1 MENQKKLG
9 ASAFLPLIVFLAL
22 YVGCGITF
30 TLMGRESPFS
40 YFPRHTA
47 LLFGF
52 AVAILLMPGIKI
64 DKKVDTFCESMGNSG
79 VMMVILLYLMAGGF
93 QGAAAAMGGK
103 ESVVNLA
110 LHFIPV
116 SLLIP
121 GVFLVCCLIS
131 TAIGTS
137 MGTIAAMAPVAIGV
151 AQGAGLNPAICA
163 AAVIGGSYF
172 GDNLSMIS
180 DTTISAAQGCGSE
193 MKDKFRMNFF
203 MALPAAIVAMVLY
216 AILGGHGSGAVE
228 AGSFNIL
235 LVLPYIVVL
244 VTALMGVNVVIVLF
258 IGILITG
265 VFGLALGTVD
275 FFGWVQGL
283 GEGMSDMFS
292 ISIVAALISGLI
304 GLIRLYGG
312 VEWMV
317 NAITSRIKNRRGAEY
332 GIGLLSGVLSGALVN
347 NTIAIIATCPM
358 AKEIGAKYGIAP
370 KRLASL
376 VDIFACAFIALMPH
390 DGGILICTEL
400 ANCTPLDIL
409 PYSFYMFALII
420 FTCITIQFGLLR
432 TPEEKEFAQKQE
444 AAARR

>member
-258 IGILITG
+258 IGILMTG

>member
-258 IGILITG
+258 IGILMTG

-444 AAARR
+444 TAARR